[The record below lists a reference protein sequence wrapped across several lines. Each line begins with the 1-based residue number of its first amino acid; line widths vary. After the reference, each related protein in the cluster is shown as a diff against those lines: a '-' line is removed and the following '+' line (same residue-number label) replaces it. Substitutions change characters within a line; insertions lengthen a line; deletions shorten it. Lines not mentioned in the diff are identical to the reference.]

1 MCKLFHDD
9 TTASDKCSSSR
20 NPTSTASAATSTL
33 EPVPTASSTPIP
45 TPTSTILPTS
55 TLTPEI
61 IPTNTSAP
69 SETTAP
75 VGDLIVH
82 FIDVGQGDA
91 ILVITPDKRTALID
105 GGETNTGIVQY
116 LKSIGITHLDL
127 VVATHPHSDHIGGLV
142 QVLQAIPVDKVVT
155 NGVPY
160 TTLTYE
166 HFLDAISTSKAKYI
180 EVKRGD
186 SIPLGSLNFAVL
198 SPIDNTNSDIN
209 NGSIVLRLVYGKV
222 SFLFTGDAQV
232 AAEDSMLS
240 SGLDVSATILK
251 VAHHG
256 SRSGTN
262 SAFLAAVKPQVAIY
276 SAGLGND
283 YGHPHQ
289 KR

>member
-1 MCKLFHDD
+1 MNGANKLTRKIRMRSICTIIIVAALMFGCVSSF
-9 TTASDKCSSSR
+9 TTTPQPAINVPPQETR
-20 NPTSTASAATSTL
+20 TPTASAATSTL

-160 TTLTYE
+160 TTFNL
-166 HFLDAISTSKAKYI
+166 
-180 EVKRGD
+180 
-186 SIPLGSLNFAVL
+186 
-198 SPIDNTNSDIN
+198 
-209 NGSIVLRLVYGKV
+209 
-222 SFLFTGDAQV
+222 
-232 AAEDSMLS
+232 
-240 SGLDVSATILK
+240 
-251 VAHHG
+251 
-256 SRSGTN
+256 
-262 SAFLAAVKPQVAIY
+262 
-276 SAGLGND
+276 
-283 YGHPHQ
+283 
-289 KR
+289 